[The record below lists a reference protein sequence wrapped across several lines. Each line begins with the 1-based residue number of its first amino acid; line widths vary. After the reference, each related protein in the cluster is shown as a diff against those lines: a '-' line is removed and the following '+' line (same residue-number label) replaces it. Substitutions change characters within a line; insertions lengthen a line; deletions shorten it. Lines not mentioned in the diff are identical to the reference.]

1 MTGDFH
7 ENEIDEYGW
16 NNGVSDYP
24 TLFDGTDMVCYE
36 ESIRPA
42 VEQYTGNL
50 MSYFYKQRN
59 PGIKEKVISAIPSI
73 EIRNGEL
80 MGCTT
85 VVLKEPL
92 ADEEMEDL
100 QDLDSA
106 AKAPKTAM
114 KDAWLKSKEKAV
126 SELKGTPFA
135 SQQGETS
142 NAPANSAG
150 DQMLSGI
157 ETTAKKSAN
166 ITYRGGKKLAQ
177 TTARKVKEKREIS
190 RTLSEAKNAGS
201 KATEITKDTASKIR
215 TKNTAAKAVKG
226 KPQKAVKTASRS
238 MKGVKNSAKGIKTA
252 QRSAKTAQ
260 QAAKTAQATAKAAQ
274 KAAQA
279 AKATA
284 KATIAGVKAAVR
296 VTIAAVKATIAAVKG
311 LIAAIAA
318 GGWVAVVIIL
328 LICLIALIVGSCF
341 GLFFGSDSTGTGTSV
356 TQAVTT
362 LNGEFQAHIQEIED
376 SNSHNRVEFTSNDG
390 VLSINWEDVLAVFS
404 AKVTGAEDGTQVAS
418 LDDTQVQQMRDIMWE
433 MNAVSSS
440 TRTESHEVEVT
451 EVDEDGKETTRTE
464 TVTETILEISLT
476 HKTAEEM
483 AQQYNFNARQ
493 NEYLALMSEPEN
505 QNLWAELLGGFN
517 SGGGQIM
524 NPNTDW
530 EGTGIF
536 QWPLPQ
542 SYTIT
547 SWFGY
552 REDPFTGEI
561 AYHSGTDIGAPGGT
575 PILTA
580 ADGTV
585 TIANAIDTWG
595 GGYGYYIKINHN
607 DTFDTLYAHCSSI
620 CVTVGQEVKQG
631 EVIGYVGTTGN
642 STGNHLHFEVWQNGE
657 RTDALGYFKAKE

>member
-1 MTGDFH
+1 MK
-7 ENEIDEYGW
+7 EIKTK
-16 NNGVSDYP
+16 P
-24 TLFDGTDMVCYE
+24 
-36 ESIRPA
+36 ESGKPR
-42 VEQYTGNL
+42 L
-50 MSYFYKQRN
+50 
-59 PGIKEKVISAIPSI
+59 
-73 EIRNGEL
+73 
-80 MGCTT
+80 
-85 VVLKEPL
+85 
-92 ADEEMEDL
+92 
-100 QDLDSA
+100 LDSA

-114 KDAWLKSKEKAV
+114 KDVWLKSKEKAV
-126 SELKGTPFA
+126 LELKGTPFA
-135 SQQGETS
+135 SQQGETF
-142 NAPANSAG
+142 NTPANSAG

-157 ETTAKKSAN
+157 ETTARKGAN
-166 ITYRGGKKLAQ
+166 LTYRGGKKLAQ
-177 TTARKVKEKREIS
+177 TTARKIKEKREIS

-201 KATEITKDTASKIR
+201 NATEITKDTTSKIR
-215 TKNTAAKAVKG
+215 TQNTDAKAVKG

-260 QAAKTAQATAKAAQ
+260 QAAKTAQKTAQTTAKSAQ

-279 AKATA
+279 AKTTA
-284 KATIAGVKAAVR
+284 KAAVTGVK
-296 VTIAAVKATIAAVKG
+296 TAVKATATAIKAAVAAVKG

-328 LICLIALIVGSCF
+328 LICLIAMIVGSCF
-341 GLFFGSDSTGTGTSV
+341 GSFFGSDSTGTGTSV

-362 LNGEFQAHIQEIED
+362 LNGEFQVHIQEIENTTAHD
-376 SNSHNRVEFTSNDG
+376 RQEITSNDG

-404 AKVTGAEDGTQVAS
+404 AKVTGAENGAQVAS
-418 LDDTQVQQMRDIMWE
+418 LDDAQVQQLRDIMWE

-451 EVDEDGKETTRTE
+451 EVDEDGKESTRTE
-464 TVTETILEISLT
+464 TVTETILEISIT
-476 HKTAEEM
+476 HKTPEEM
-483 AQQYNFNARQ
+483 AQQYQFNARQ

-505 QNLWAELLGGFN
+505 QNLWAELLGSFS

-575 PILTA
+575 PILAA

-585 TIANAIDTWG
+585 TIANAIDSWG
-595 GGYGYYIKINHN
+595 GGYGYHIKISHN

-657 RTDALGYFKAKE
+657 RTNALSFFQKLK